1 MRLVIHD
8 VPVKKSVFT
17 LFFVILFFII
27 NFNFDTPDHKCF
39 KYSSPQKL
47 ENPGKVVLVTGAVG
61 FIGMHLSIKL
71 KELGFV
77 VIGYDNINSYYSTD
91 LKQRRLDQLKEKN
104 IVFVKGDI
112 CDESL
117 LKSTIKSHNVDRI
130 IHLAAQAGVRYS
142 LTNPHEYI
150 SNNIDCFVS
159 ILEVFHHMELKK
171 NGPLIYASSS
181 SVYGLSKEIP
191 FSESNEVNNFA
202 SLYAATKRANENI
215 ASTYHHLYKIPSVGL
230 RFFTVY
236 GPWGR
241 PDMAAYI
248 FTNQIEKDLPIQ
260 LNNYGNCE
268 RDFTYIDDIVNGIV
282 ASFRFSTDGTEI
294 FNLGGNRPVELN
306 YFVELIEK
314 GLGKTAKKVLVGMQ
328 KGDVPITYANI
339 DKAGCMLAWK
349 PKISIEKG
357 MEKFIEWFRLE
368 NGTRYINATKSE
380 LLQ

>member
-8 VPVKKSVFT
+8 VPVKKSLFT
-17 LFFVILFFII
+17 LFFIILFFII

-150 SNNIDCFVS
+150 SNNINCFVS
-159 ILEVFHHMELKK
+159 ILEVFHHKELNKHE
-171 NGPLIYASSS
+171 P
-181 SVYGLSKEIP
+181 P
-191 FSESNEVNNFA
+191 
-202 SLYAATKRANENI
+202 
-215 ASTYHHLYKIPSVGL
+215 
-230 RFFTVY
+230 
-236 GPWGR
+236 
-241 PDMAAYI
+241 I
-248 FTNQIEKDLPIQ
+248 FTLIIPVYRSKYHSPNQ
-260 LNNYGNCE
+260 
-268 RDFTYIDDIVNGIV
+268 
-282 ASFRFSTDGTEI
+282 
-294 FNLGGNRPVELN
+294 
-306 YFVELIEK
+306 
-314 GLGKTAKKVLVGMQ
+314 AK
-328 KGDVPITYANI
+328 
-339 DKAGCMLAWK
+339 
-349 PKISIEKG
+349 
-357 MEKFIEWFRLE
+357 
-368 NGTRYINATKSE
+368 
-380 LLQ
+380 